1 MKIKLLKFLLF
12 QSLIFILLSC
22 SPENDNVT
30 VSSPVANKIENINIL
45 SDLSKIYDDALHG
58 IVAIRIDTIMG
69 PAGSGSGFIWD
80 SEGRI
85 ATNSHVVRESTSFQ
99 SSEIIVSFYD
109 GYEFKANLIAHDVY
123 SDLAILDVE
132 YPDFYEIKPLPLG
145 NSSNVNVGNQAI
157 AIGNPFG
164 ENFTLTSGII
174 SAIGRARPDLE
185 TNFRIGSVIQHD
197 ASINPGNSGGPLF
210 NSNGEVIG
218 INAQIAS
225 RSGSSSGIG
234 FAIPINTAKRVIPSL
249 ISNKYY
255 EHSMLGISATEKLTY
270 KRKNDLNID
279 DSILGIEV
287 TYVDPEGPS
296 GDSGLLSRNENNSGD
311 IITTIEKD
319 GEKFTVTSFSGLV
332 NFLNE
337 NTSPGD
343 VIELT
348 VIRDNENLILDVKL
362 GARPLIN

>member
-1 MKIKLLKFLLF
+1 MKTKLFKFLIF
-12 QSLIFILLSC
+12 HSLILILLSC
-22 SPENDNVT
+22 SSENKNVDVPIPAT
-30 VSSPVANKIENINIL
+30 NKVENLNII
-45 SDLSKIYDDALHG
+45 SDLSKIYDEALHG

-80 SEGRI
+80 DEGRI
-85 ATNSHVVRESTSFQ
+85 ATNSHVVREAAAFLDSDV
-99 SSEIIVSFYD
+99 IVAFHD
-109 GYEFKANLIAHDVY
+109 GYEFKANLIAHDIY

-132 YPDFYEIKPLPLG
+132 YPDFYEFKPLPLG
-145 NSSNVNVGNQAI
+145 DSSIVNVGNQAI

-185 TNFRIGSVIQHD
+185 TNFLIGSVIQHD

-249 ISNKYY
+249 VTNKYY

-343 VIELT
+343 IIELT
-348 VIRDNENLILDVKL
+348 VIRGNENLILDVKL